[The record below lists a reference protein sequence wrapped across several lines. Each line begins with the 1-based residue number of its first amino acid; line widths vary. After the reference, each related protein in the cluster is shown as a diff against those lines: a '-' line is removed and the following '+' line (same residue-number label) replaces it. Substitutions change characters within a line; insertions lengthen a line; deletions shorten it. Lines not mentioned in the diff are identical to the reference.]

1 MKYGSIIHKSH
12 IANHCPNVPPH
23 LIRKYQKVFEK
34 KADNSKKRKFS
45 NQISL
50 YDYHDTDKPLPQGR
64 IDKINRALLKFF
76 ICCRIS
82 FRMVESPFFID
93 FINELNVAYDHSSR
107 DLLANCLFED
117 KLGDINSKICKELQ
131 ISDNLMLEY
140 IYQLF
145 NLSSD
150 SHTGEYIAEK
160 IEDVINRV
168 EVSKFSA
175 IVSNNGSNV
184 QKVHELIEKKFSNIM
199 NVRCMSYYINLMSC
213 DIVQHLFT
221 DKLLKKVN
229 ILAIFFRNNARASAK
244 FRELLNTMNIKGDVI
259 VPYCKTRWM
268 TAYKSID
275 DVLKVKVI
283 LENVN

>member
-1 MKYGSIIHKSH
+1 
-12 IANHCPNVPPH
+12 
-23 LIRKYQKVFEK
+23 
-34 KADNSKKRKFS
+34 
-45 NQISL
+45 
-50 YDYHDTDKPLPQGR
+50 
-64 IDKINRALLKFF
+64 
-76 ICCRIS
+76 
-82 FRMVESPFFID
+82 MVESPFFID

-131 ISDNLMLEY
+131 ISDNLMLDGC
-140 IYQLF
+140 
-145 NLSSD
+145 D

-283 LENVN
+283 LENMAANHSDLLTND